1 MNSTEHLCVDL
12 QQKVIKFWQSL
23 ETCHVLPLRPY
34 TLVFTA
40 SGSLQ
45 TVYIQGKR
53 ADAGSNFLYDDDS
66 QILYFK
72 WDQNEPST
80 GASDL
85 KIRTNQSTNLWS
97 AVDGTDKASYICEI
111 YDTSGG

>member
-1 MNSTEHLCVDL
+1 M
-12 QQKVIKFWQSL
+12 
-23 ETCHVLPLRPY
+23 LPLRPY

-66 QILYFK
+66 QITYFK